1 METLTYEGN
10 IMKNTKKETI
20 EYDADFLKEWNQF
33 CLSKGLSKRQAA
45 HAACLT
51 FMECL
56 NADQRE
62 EAMAGALVH
71 VGAARTRIGSR
82 KKEVAT
88 NE

>member
-1 METLTYEGN
+1 
-10 IMKNTKKETI
+10 MKNTRKETI
-20 EYDADFLKEWNQF
+20 EYDAEFLQEWNQF

-56 NADQRE
+56 DADQRE
-62 EAMAGALVH
+62 EAMASALSH
-71 VGAARTRIGSR
+71 VTASRKRLGSR
-82 KKEVAT
+82 KKEVVT